1 MQVNDI
7 IDKEKNMEI
16 LIERLIIMVGKS
28 NERVEKLHKRIQ
40 ELEYSLLKLQ
50 KESAAKKSLIS

>member
-1 MQVNDI
+1 MNDI

-16 LIERLIIMVGKS
+16 LVERLIIMVGKS

-40 ELEYSLLKLQ
+40 ELEYTLLKLQ